1 MYEYFDLGL
10 IVITLLFSALS
21 LLRVNLLK
29 ERMDKL
35 EDIIKLSAT
44 NPKLARKLLNQLN
57 Q

>member
-44 NPKLARKLLNQLN
+44 NPRLARKLLNQLN